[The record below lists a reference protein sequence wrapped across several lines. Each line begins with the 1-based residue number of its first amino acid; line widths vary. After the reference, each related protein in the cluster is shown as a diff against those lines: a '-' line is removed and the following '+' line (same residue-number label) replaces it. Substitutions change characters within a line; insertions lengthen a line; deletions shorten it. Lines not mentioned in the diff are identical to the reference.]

1 MVKRKSDPS
10 ESSPKGKA
18 KASDAL
24 AELDSKS
31 FMDAATAVDMELALV
46 YSPGD
51 EEEEMKFTIQPK
63 HFKTGSIGWN
73 ASHKFDFPLSVD
85 VNGKTKTFT
94 LPCSMTCNITV
105 LGSKHIDAGHSDDE
119 VQVESGDEEEPPKK
133 AKKTKKDAAKDGSNG
148 TKKKVKSK

>member
-18 KASDAL
+18 KVNDAL

-31 FMDAATAVDMELALV
+31 FMDAATAVDMALVLV
-46 YSPGD
+46 YSAGD
-51 EEEEMKFTIQPK
+51 VEEMKFTIEPK
-63 HFKTGSIGWN
+63 RFKTGSIGWN

-105 LGSKHIDAGHSDDE
+105 LGSKHIDAGQSDDE
-119 VQVESGDEEEPPKK
+119 GQVESGDEEEPPKK